1 MQAFYEAAAIAR
13 EARTTVALTLS
24 DPFCVER
31 HRQAFLDFIKS
42 GVDLLFA
49 NQRELLSLYQTEDLV
64 GACDRLRADCGLA
77 AVTMSE
83 KGSMILTPER
93 IVKVEAE
100 PVERVVDTTGAGDLY
115 AAGFLFG
122 HARGY
127 DLSICGKLAS
137 LAAAEVISHIGPRP
151 ETSLAELARVKSL
164 I

>member
-1 MQAFYEAAAIAR
+1 
-13 EARTTVALTLS
+13 LS

-49 NQRELLSLYQTEDLV
+49 NQREALTLYESEDLTE
-64 GACDRLRADCGLA
+64 ACDRLRADCGLA
-77 AVTMSE
+77 AVTMSA
-83 KGSMILTPER
+83 KGSLILTPER
-93 IVKVEAE
+93 IVEVEAE
-100 PVERVVDTTGAGDLY
+100 PVERVIDTTGAGDLY

-127 DLSICGKLAS
+127 DLQTCGKLAS

-151 ETSLAELARVKSL
+151 EASLAELAKAKAL